1 MLEEALANIQP
12 IADPNVLVG
21 FEKADDAGVYRLS
34 EDLAV
39 VQTVDFFT
47 PVVDDPFVYG
57 KIAAA
62 NALSDIYAMGA
73 KPLFALSVVGFPS
86 GTLENSILTEILQ
99 GGTSKMNE
107 AQVPVI
113 GGHSVQDQELKFGYC
128 VTGSIRPAE
137 VLTNAGARPGD
148 ALFLTKPL
156 GTGIITT
163 GIKFGKASPDV
174 AAAAISVMEELNA
187 TAASVLSRVSV
198 HAVTDVTGFGFV
210 GHAFEMARA
219 SQVTFQLN
227 AAAVPILKGT
237 SALAGK
243 GMLPKG
249 IQTNER
255 YVGTTVNW
263 GGVGQAE
270 RQILLDPQTSGGLL
284 VSVAADAKLE
294 LIQKWQSLGV
304 RASEV
309 GRVTELEGGTYLRFQ

>member
-1 MLEEALANIQP
+1 MLEEVLSGIQP

-21 FEKADDAGVYRLS
+21 FDKADDAGVYRLS
-34 EDLAV
+34 DDLAM

-86 GTLENSILTEILQ
+86 GLLETSVLAEILQ

-128 VTGSIRPAE
+128 VTGSIRPAD

-148 ALFLTKPL
+148 VLFLTKPL

-163 GIKFGKASPDV
+163 GIKFGKTSTDV
-174 AAAAISVMEELNA
+174 AEAAISVMEELNA
-187 TAASVLSRVSV
+187 TAASVFSQFAV

-210 GHAFEMARA
+210 GHAFELARA
-219 SQVTFQLN
+219 SKVTLQLN
-227 AAAVPILKGT
+227 AAGVPILKGT
-237 SALAGK
+237 AALARK
-243 GMLPKG
+243 GMLPGG
-249 IQTNER
+249 IKTNAR
-255 YVGTTVNW
+255 YVGTTVDW
-263 GGVGQAE
+263 GSVGQTE
-270 RQILLDPQTSGGLL
+270 QQILLDPQTSGGLL
-284 VSVAADAKLE
+284 VSVAADAKLG
-294 LIQKWQSLGV
+294 LLQKWHSLGV

-309 GRVTELEGGTYLRFQ
+309 GRVTELEEGTYLRFQ